1 MKKSWQRLG
10 SAFLAFLMVFT
21 MLPASVLA
29 DSGTAAGDSLNV
41 SGTPAVRSVIN
52 PGTDSSSYQT
62 YRFYVEGTL
71 VDTQVVKTGDTLYAP
86 ATPAKEGHK
95 FLGWSQSQSGGSY
108 FTAFGA
114 QTVTADGEVNLYA
127 DFAKVYYVFFM
138 DTRGRVYA
146 TKEGTTGDS
155 IAADVTFPV
164 NADQAIT
171 GWYTEAGLTNRVE
184 SVTLGEANITLYPKV
199 ENGHWIT
206 YDSKGG
212 SYVEPAFVAPSGV
225 TVAPAAPSRPGYT
238 FGGWTR
244 NGSAFTFGGALSEN
258 IQLEASW
265 RAGTNTAYT
274 VIHWWENADNDQYA
288 FHESEN
294 RTGASGAQTAASAKS
309 YTGFTAQTIT
319 QQTIEGDGST
329 IVNVY
334 YDRNEYSVKFY
345 QYQSSGWSGS
355 WNELTGLRITAKYGA
370 NISDQWPSST
380 SMIWGTTKGNRTGA
394 SPYQSGI
401 DTMPL
406 NGDEF
411 YYVNQSGKY
420 TMSLK
425 YYTEVLD
432 GATGSDIVTYQGKR
446 YRLDHTDSFKSDNTR
461 WSTTAED
468 HYPITGFTYTNNLPD
483 GSSFTNNGS
492 NNYSVTFYYNRN
504 DYSINFSNGGNVT
517 HSEAKQYQADISGV
531 SYTPTRPSGVPE
543 SYVFQGWYDNEMFAG
558 DPYVFTG
565 TMPANNI
572 IVYAKWAA
580 PTFTGTIH
588 VTMAGSGATNIIEI
602 PYGSTIDEST
612 LGHEEVPAGSE
623 WVGWALRTGSE
634 GHYTYTPFNFD
645 TRIYGDIT
653 LYPYYISTT
662 AFTVSY
668 DANSG
673 SGAPADSK
681 RYAQDSY
688 AEIMASSGMT
698 APANKIFLSWNTE
711 SDGSGDT
718 YYPKDKLHIGT
729 ENITLYAQWGDAP
742 VPVSVSYHANYPD
755 STTADPYVVSGLR
768 NNDQHTVLSLEGCGF
783 TKAQADYEFLGWS
796 TSESDT
802 EAEYAVGAQIRLDSN
817 GENHLYAIWKAKPVL
832 AITAN
837 SSSRSYDGTALTA
850 DGYKLT
856 VNGGAAIEVGADGV
870 YTFENGDVLTVE
882 ITGSQTDAGESA
894 NTVTSYT
901 IQRGAAAVTGKYKV
915 TTVNGK
921 LEVTKK
927 AVTIT
932 AATEAFTYDGSAHS
946 DARYTVTGLV
956 GSDKVTATVAGSITY
971 PSQSPVKNEVTS
983 HTFTAGR
990 ADNYTVSYA
999 DGQLTMTYGEAQAI
1013 TVTADNGSW
1022 TYDGNA
1028 HAQDSYTVKIG
1039 DGKPQPVGAAG
1050 VYTFANGD
1058 VLTVVVEGSVTN
1070 VAEGEVTNAITS
1082 LTITNQGEDVSG
1094 AYSITRNNGTLKINP
1109 KAVRVIAASEAFKYD
1124 GKAHSNAGYTAEGLV
1139 GSDAISAVV
1148 EGSITYPSQSP
1159 VDNVLKS
1166 YEFTSGTAGNYSVTT
1181 ENGTLTMSYADA
1193 VEITVTAGSKS
1204 WTYDGNAHSQDSYT
1218 LKIGNG
1224 APIPVGADG
1233 IYTFENG
1240 DVLTVEITG
1249 SVTNVAEGTVAN
1261 TISSLTITNGT
1272 VDVSGAYAVTRSN
1285 GTLKINPKTVTIKAA
1300 DDDFTYDGSAHSN
1313 ANYTVT
1319 GLVGSDAVT
1328 ATVAGSI
1335 TYPSQSPVKNEVTGH
1350 TFTAGSADNY
1360 TVSYTDGQ
1368 LTMTY
1373 GAAQAIT
1380 VTADNKSWTYDGN
1393 AHSQDSYTLKIGND
1407 APISVGA
1414 DGVYTFANGD
1424 VLTVEITGSVTNV
1437 AEGTVA
1443 NTVASLTITNG
1454 AEDVSAAYAVTR
1466 NNGTLK
1472 IDPKAVTITAK
1483 SKEFEYDGQPH
1494 SYASYSVNGL
1504 VGDDEISAT
1513 VTGSITYPSE
1523 SPVANQVT
1531 AYTFVKGAASNYTVE
1546 YADGTLTMVPSTT
1559 EVTVTITGN
1568 HDSKVYNAS
1577 EQSVT
1582 GFTTDVGEK
1591 TISVV
1596 LADGSDAVAK
1606 GTDVGNYKMGLT
1618 EDDFVVTSDNY
1629 SNIKVVVVD
1638 GYLDITPVTDEVT
1651 VTITGNHDSKVY
1663 NASEQSVTG
1672 FTTDVGTKAISVVLA
1687 DGSEAVA
1694 KGTDVGNYKMGLTED
1709 NFVVT
1714 SDNYGNIKVVV
1725 VDGYLDITPVTD
1737 EVTVTITGNHDSRV
1751 YNTSEQSVTGFTT
1764 DVGTKAIS
1772 VVLADGSE
1780 AVAKG
1785 TDVGNYKM
1793 GLTEDDFVV
1802 TSDNYGNIKVVV
1814 VDGYLDI
1821 TPTSDEVTVTITG
1834 HTDTRTYNG
1843 REYTVTGYDVS
1854 SSNPFY
1860 TEADFRFN
1868 GTASVSGT
1876 DADSYPMGLTEDDF
1890 SNTNRNF
1897 SNVVFDVTDGGLT
1910 IDPKAVT
1917 ITAASE
1923 EFEYNGQPRSN
1934 AGYTVEGLVGS
1945 DAISAV
1951 VEGSITYPSQS
1962 PVKNTVVS
1970 HEFTTGNPNNYEVSY
1985 AVGELT
1991 MTAASGEIVVT
2002 ITGKNDTAKYDG
2014 EEHTVTGYDVT
2025 ISSVLYTENDFTF
2038 NGTASASRIDAGTT
2052 DMGLT
2057 AEDFVNHNDSF
2068 SNVVFVVEDGFVT
2081 VEKRVLTLTSA
2092 SDEKLYDSYPLRNDK
2107 VTVSGDG
2114 FAEGEG
2120 AVYDVT
2126 GVQRGPGDSK
2136 NTFDYLLNDGT
2147 KAENYEITKVEGT
2160 LKITAPDSLY
2170 YSIEYY
2176 YNGIIN
2182 PSMTRTVSGVKLGD
2196 VIENVDAAS
2205 ITEGE
2210 LSGNYKFIEAVGL
2223 PLTIGVET
2231 SENVLRLYYESGE
2244 IAHDPDAAIQI
2255 IHQYY
2260 TDGRFSGEQKRSLD
2274 SAEAGQQ
2281 IYIDNRNMPANQ
2293 VIRSAPIYGRRGYD
2307 FDGSRI
2313 RVERTPFSYEV
2324 IFHGN
2329 GFVADPASISVNYKS
2344 NFTIPADG
2352 TANLIWMTE
2361 KGKKLVAEVIE
2372 AIETTGI
2379 DSGSD
2384 SADFLAYLMAQRYP
2398 NEHGKEYFFPGQEYP
2413 LATAANLDL
2422 YAYVLKRTTLTNA
2435 DISEA
2440 FAQAE
2445 SDLIALKRAVARGVD
2460 PEDTGFV
2467 GTLRSLFGMKKVDP
2481 DLKARYQ
2488 ACYEALSDEIYE
2500 LGDLLDRFE
2509 EENDKKLSEKTWER
2523 YGNLLAGLNELEEM
2537 IENLDVIID
2546 SGYQDSGYQ
2555 DSGYLDSGFTV
2566 TRTSSGSGVSV
2577 QKKSVSFLEGLFGG
2591 MQVAQVIDYGTS
2603 ATYPM
2608 TITKLDSFLYEEG
2621 YTYTVTLTYNRT
2633 TGGGGGGDN
2642 DDPTPI
2648 PDNPVPLG
2656 PSPDLVTILDEEVP
2670 LGKLPTSGSNRN
2682 AHRAGGAALM
2692 AVILGLLAKGRRRDG
2707 EGGSG
2712 EGTDSSGE

>member
-29 DSGTAAGDSLNV
+29 DSGTVADRSEIPAA
-41 SGTPAVRSVIN
+41 SGTPAVRSIIN

-62 YRFYVEGTL
+62 YRFYVEGAL

-108 FTAFGA
+108 FTAFGV
-114 QTVTADGEVNLYA
+114 QTVSADGEVNLYA

-164 NADQAIT
+164 NADQAVT

-225 TVAPAAPSRPGYT
+225 TAAPAAPSRPGYT
-238 FGGWTR
+238 FGEWTL

-294 RTGASGAQTAASAKS
+294 KTGASGAQTAASAKS
-309 YTGFTAQTIT
+309 YTGFTAQTIA
-319 QQTIEGDGST
+319 QQTIEGNGST

-345 QYQSSGWSGS
+345 RYQSNGWWGS
-355 WNELTGLRITAKYGA
+355 WNELADLRITAKYGA

-380 SMIWGTTKGNRTGA
+380 SMIWGTTKGNGTGG

-411 YYVNQSGKY
+411 YYVNQSGRY

-432 GATGSDIVTYQGKR
+432 GAAGSDIVTYNGKR
-446 YRLDHTDSFKSDNTR
+446 YRLDHTDSFKSDNTS

-517 HSEAKQYQADISGV
+517 HSETKQYQADISGV
-531 SYTPTRPSGVPE
+531 SYTPTRPGGVPE
-543 SYVFQGWYDNEMFAG
+543 SYEFQGWYDNEMFAG

-588 VTMAGSGATNIIEI
+588 VTMAGNGATNTIEI
-602 PYGSTIDEST
+602 PYGGTIDENT
-612 LGHEEVPAGSE
+612 LVHEEVPAGSE
-623 WVGWALRTGSE
+623 WVGWTIRTGSE
-634 GHYTYTPFNFD
+634 GNYTYTPFNFD
-645 TRIYGDIT
+645 TQIYGDIT
-653 LYPYYISTT
+653 LYPYYVSTT

-668 DANSG
+668 DANDG

-688 AEIMASSGMT
+688 AEIMTSSGMT
-698 APANKIFLSWNTE
+698 APANKVFLSWNTE

-729 ENITLYAQWGDAP
+729 EDIILYAQWGDAP
-742 VPVSVSYHANYPD
+742 AAVSVSYHANYPD
-755 STTADPYVVSGLR
+755 STTVDPYVVDGLR

-796 TSESDT
+796 TSESGT
-802 EAEYAVGAQIRLDSN
+802 EAEYAVGAQIRLDNN

-832 AITAN
+832 VITAN
-837 SSSRSYDGTALTA
+837 GGSRSYDGTALTA

-856 VNGGAAIEVGADGV
+856 VNGGTAIEVGADGV
-870 YTFENGDVLTVE
+870 YTFENGDVLTVV

-901 IQRGAAAVTGKYKV
+901 IQRGTATVTGKYKV

-921 LEVTKK
+921 LEVTPK
-927 AVTIT
+927 AVTIK
-932 AATEAFTYDGSAHS
+932 AADEAFTYDGSAHS
-946 DARYTVTGLV
+946 NANYTVDGLV
-956 GSDKVTATVAGSITY
+956 GSDAISAVVEGSITY
-971 PSQSPVKNEVTS
+971 PSQSPVRNEVTG
-983 HTFTAGR
+983 HTFTAGN
-990 ADNYTVSYA
+990 AGNYTVSYA
-999 DGQLTMTYGEAQAI
+999 DGQLTMTYGTAQAI

-1022 TYDGNA
+1022 TYDGSA
-1028 HAQDSYTVKIG
+1028 HSQDSYTLKIG
-1039 DGKPQPVGAAG
+1039 NGDPIPVGAEG

-1058 VLTVVVEGSVTN
+1058 VLTVEITGSVTN
-1070 VAEGEVTNAITS
+1070 VADGEVANTIAS

-1094 AYSITRNNGTLKINP
+1094 AYSITRNNGTLKITP
-1109 KAVRVIAASEAFKYD
+1109 KAVTIKAADEAFTYD
-1124 GKAHSNAGYTAEGLV
+1124 GSAHSNANYTVTGLV
-1139 GSDAISAVV
+1139 GSDKITATV

-1159 VDNVLKS
+1159 VENVLKS
-1166 YEFTSGTAGNYSVTT
+1166 YEFTSGTAGNYSVTPK
-1181 ENGTLTMSYADA
+1181 NGTLTMSYADA
-1193 VEITVTAGSKS
+1193 VEITVTAGSQS
-1204 WTYDGNAHSQDSYT
+1204 WTYDGSAHSQDSYT

-1224 APIPVGADG
+1224 DPISVGADG
-1233 IYTFENG
+1233 IHTFANG
-1240 DVLTVEITG
+1240 DVLAVEITG

-1272 VDVSGAYAVTRSN
+1272 VDVSGAYAVTRNN

-1313 ANYTVT
+1313 ATYTVT
-1319 GLVGSDAVT
+1319 GLVGGDAIT

-1335 TYPSQSPVKNEVTGH
+1335 TYPSQSPVRNEVTGH
-1350 TFTAGSADNY
+1350 IFTAGSADNY

-1373 GAAQAIT
+1373 GTAQAIT
-1380 VTADNKSWTYDGN
+1380 VTADDKSWTYDGS
-1393 AHSQDSYTLKIGND
+1393 AHSQDSYTLKIGNGD
-1407 APISVGA
+1407 PIPVSA
-1414 DGVYTFANGD
+1414 AGVYTFANGD

-1437 AEGTVA
+1437 ADGEIA
-1443 NTVASLTITNG
+1443 NAITSLTITNQG
-1454 AEDVSAAYAVTR
+1454 EDVSGAYSITR

-1472 IDPKAVTITAK
+1472 INPKAVTITAK
-1483 SKEFEYDGQPH
+1483 NKEFEYDGQPH
-1494 SYASYSVNGL
+1494 SYSSYSVDGL
-1504 VGDDEISAT
+1504 VGDDEVNAT
-1513 VTGSITYPSE
+1513 ITGSITYPSE

-1531 AYTFVKGAASNYTVE
+1531 AHTFVKGAASNYAVE
-1546 YADGTLTMVPSTT
+1546 YVDGILTMVPSTT

-1582 GFTTDVGEK
+1582 GFTTDVGTK

-1596 LADGSDAVAK
+1596 LADGSEAVAK
-1606 GTDVGNYKMGLT
+1606 GTGVGNYKMGLT
-1618 EDDFVVTSDNY
+1618 EDDFVVTSANY
-1629 SNIKVVVVD
+1629 S
-1638 GYLDITPVTDEVT
+1638 
-1651 VTITGNHDSKVY
+1651 
-1663 NASEQSVTG
+1663 
-1672 FTTDVGTKAISVVLA
+1672 
-1687 DGSEAVA
+1687 
-1694 KGTDVGNYKMGLTED
+1694 
-1709 NFVVT
+1709 
-1714 SDNYGNIKVVV
+1714 
-1725 VDGYLDITPVTD
+1725 
-1737 EVTVTITGNHDSRV
+1737 
-1751 YNTSEQSVTGFTT
+1751 
-1764 DVGTKAIS
+1764 
-1772 VVLADGSE
+1772 
-1780 AVAKG
+1780 
-1785 TDVGNYKM
+1785 
-1793 GLTEDDFVV
+1793 
-1802 TSDNYGNIKVVV
+1802 NIKVVV

-1834 HTDTRTYNG
+1834 HTDTQTYNG
-1843 REYTVTGYDVS
+1843 EEYTVSGYDVS
-1854 SSNPFY
+1854 SSNPLY
-1860 TEADFRFN
+1860 TEADFSFD

-1876 DADSYPMGLTEDDF
+1876 DAGGYPMGLTEENF
-1890 SNTNRNF
+1890 LNTNSNF

-1917 ITAASE
+1917 ITAADE
-1923 EFEYNGQPRSN
+1923 EFEYNGQPHSN
-1934 AGYTVEGLVGS
+1934 AGYQVEGLVGS
-1945 DAISAV
+1945 DAITAV
-1951 VEGSITYPSQS
+1951 VEGSITYPSDS
-1962 PVKNTVVS
+1962 PVENTVVS
-1970 HEFTTGNPNNYEVSY
+1970 HEFTTGNPDNYEVSY
-1985 AVGELT
+1985 VSGELT
-1991 MTAASGEIVVT
+1991 MKAASGEIVVT
-2002 ITGKNDTAKYDG
+2002 ITGKNDTVKYDG
-2014 EEHTVTGYDVT
+2014 GEHTVTGYDVT
-2025 ISSVLYTENDFTF
+2025 TSSALYTENDFTF
-2038 NGTASASRIDAGTT
+2038 SGDASASRTDAGTT
-2052 DMGLT
+2052 GMGLT
-2057 AEDFVNHNDSF
+2057 AENFANHNSGF
-2068 SNVVFVVEDGFVT
+2068 SNVVFVVKDGFVT

-2092 SDEKLYDSYPLRNDK
+2092 SDEKLYDGYALRNDQ

-2120 AVYDVT
+2120 ATYDVT
-2126 GVQRGPGDSK
+2126 GVQQDPGSSK
-2136 NTFDYLLNDGT
+2136 NTFDYLLDDGT
-2147 KAENYEITKVEGT
+2147 KAENYEITKIEGT

-2182 PSMTRTVSGVKLGD
+2182 PSMTKTVSGVKLGD
-2196 VIENVDAAS
+2196 VIENADATS

-2210 LSGNYKFIEAVGL
+2210 LGGSYKFIEAVGL
-2223 PLTIGVET
+2223 PLTIGAET

-2244 IAHDPDAAIQI
+2244 IVHDPDAAIQI

-2260 TDGRFSGEQKRSLD
+2260 TDGRLSGEQKSSLD

-2281 IYIDNRNMPANQ
+2281 IYIDNSNMPAGQ

-2307 FDGSRI
+2307 FDGSSI

-2324 IFHGN
+2324 LFHGN
-2329 GFVADPASISVNYKS
+2329 GFVTDPASIPVNYKS

-2361 KGKKLVAEVIE
+2361 EGKKLVAEVIE
-2372 AIETTGI
+2372 AIETTDI

-2398 NEHGKEYFFPGQEYP
+2398 NEHGKEYFFPGQEYS
-2413 LATAANLDL
+2413 LTTAANLDL

-2445 SDLIALKRAVARGVD
+2445 SDLIALKRAVTKGVD

-2467 GTLRSLFGMKKVDP
+2467 GALRSLFGMKKVDS

-2488 ACYEALSDEIYE
+2488 ACCEALSDEIYE

-2509 EENDKKLSEKTWER
+2509 AENDRKLSEKTWER
-2523 YGNLLAGLNELEEM
+2523 YGNLLTGLTELEEM

-2566 TRTSSGSGVSV
+2566 TRTGSASGVSA

-2591 MQVAQVIDYGTS
+2591 MQVAQVVDYGTS

-2621 YTYTVTLTYNRT
+2621 YTYTVTLVYNRT
-2633 TGGGGGGDN
+2633 TGGGGGGD
-2642 DDPTPI
+2642 DDDDPDPTPI

>member
-1 MKKSWQRLG
+1 M
-10 SAFLAFLMVFT
+10 
-21 MLPASVLA
+21 
-29 DSGTAAGDSLNV
+29 
-41 SGTPAVRSVIN
+41 
-52 PGTDSSSYQT
+52 
-62 YRFYVEGTL
+62 
-71 VDTQVVKTGDTLYAP
+71 
-86 ATPAKEGHK
+86 
-95 FLGWSQSQSGGSY
+95 
-108 FTAFGA
+108 
-114 QTVTADGEVNLYA
+114 
-127 DFAKVYYVFFM
+127 
-138 DTRGRVYA
+138 
-146 TKEGTTGDS
+146 
-155 IAADVTFPV
+155 
-164 NADQAIT
+164 
-171 GWYTEAGLTNRVE
+171 
-184 SVTLGEANITLYPKV
+184 
-199 ENGHWIT
+199 
-206 YDSKGG
+206 
-212 SYVEPAFVAPSGV
+212 
-225 TVAPAAPSRPGYT
+225 
-238 FGGWTR
+238 
-244 NGSAFTFGGALSEN
+244 
-258 IQLEASW
+258 
-265 RAGTNTAYT
+265 
-274 VIHWWENADNDQYA
+274 
-288 FHESEN
+288 
-294 RTGASGAQTAASAKS
+294 
-309 YTGFTAQTIT
+309 
-319 QQTIEGDGST
+319 
-329 IVNVY
+329 
-334 YDRNEYSVKFY
+334 
-345 QYQSSGWSGS
+345 
-355 WNELTGLRITAKYGA
+355 
-370 NISDQWPSST
+370 
-380 SMIWGTTKGNRTGA
+380 
-394 SPYQSGI
+394 
-401 DTMPL
+401 
-406 NGDEF
+406 
-411 YYVNQSGKY
+411 
-420 TMSLK
+420 
-425 YYTEVLD
+425 
-432 GATGSDIVTYQGKR
+432 
-446 YRLDHTDSFKSDNTR
+446 
-461 WSTTAED
+461 
-468 HYPITGFTYTNNLPD
+468 
-483 GSSFTNNGS
+483 
-492 NNYSVTFYYNRN
+492 
-504 DYSINFSNGGNVT
+504 
-517 HSEAKQYQADISGV
+517 
-531 SYTPTRPSGVPE
+531 
-543 SYVFQGWYDNEMFAG
+543 
-558 DPYVFTG
+558 
-565 TMPANNI
+565 
-572 IVYAKWAA
+572 
-580 PTFTGTIH
+580 
-588 VTMAGSGATNIIEI
+588 
-602 PYGSTIDEST
+602 
-612 LGHEEVPAGSE
+612 
-623 WVGWALRTGSE
+623 
-634 GHYTYTPFNFD
+634 
-645 TRIYGDIT
+645 
-653 LYPYYISTT
+653 
-662 AFTVSY
+662 
-668 DANSG
+668 
-673 SGAPADSK
+673 
-681 RYAQDSY
+681 
-688 AEIMASSGMT
+688 
-698 APANKIFLSWNTE
+698 
-711 SDGSGDT
+711 
-718 YYPKDKLHIGT
+718 
-729 ENITLYAQWGDAP
+729 
-742 VPVSVSYHANYPD
+742 
-755 STTADPYVVSGLR
+755 
-768 NNDQHTVLSLEGCGF
+768 
-783 TKAQADYEFLGWS
+783 
-796 TSESDT
+796 
-802 EAEYAVGAQIRLDSN
+802 
-817 GENHLYAIWKAKPVL
+817 
-832 AITAN
+832 
-837 SSSRSYDGTALTA
+837 
-850 DGYKLT
+850 
-856 VNGGAAIEVGADGV
+856 
-870 YTFENGDVLTVE
+870 
-882 ITGSQTDAGESA
+882 
-894 NTVTSYT
+894 
-901 IQRGAAAVTGKYKV
+901 
-915 TTVNGK
+915 
-921 LEVTKK
+921 
-927 AVTIT
+927 
-932 AATEAFTYDGSAHS
+932 
-946 DARYTVTGLV
+946 
-956 GSDKVTATVAGSITY
+956 
-971 PSQSPVKNEVTS
+971 
-983 HTFTAGR
+983 
-990 ADNYTVSYA
+990 
-999 DGQLTMTYGEAQAI
+999 
-1013 TVTADNGSW
+1013 
-1022 TYDGNA
+1022 
-1028 HAQDSYTVKIG
+1028 
-1039 DGKPQPVGAAG
+1039 
-1050 VYTFANGD
+1050 
-1058 VLTVVVEGSVTN
+1058 
-1070 VAEGEVTNAITS
+1070 
-1082 LTITNQGEDVSG
+1082 
-1094 AYSITRNNGTLKINP
+1094 
-1109 KAVRVIAASEAFKYD
+1109 
-1124 GKAHSNAGYTAEGLV
+1124 
-1139 GSDAISAVV
+1139 
-1148 EGSITYPSQSP
+1148 
-1159 VDNVLKS
+1159 
-1166 YEFTSGTAGNYSVTT
+1166 
-1181 ENGTLTMSYADA
+1181 
-1193 VEITVTAGSKS
+1193 
-1204 WTYDGNAHSQDSYT
+1204 
-1218 LKIGNG
+1218 
-1224 APIPVGADG
+1224 
-1233 IYTFENG
+1233 
-1240 DVLTVEITG
+1240 
-1249 SVTNVAEGTVAN
+1249 
-1261 TISSLTITNGT
+1261 
-1272 VDVSGAYAVTRSN
+1272 
-1285 GTLKINPKTVTIKAA
+1285 
-1300 DDDFTYDGSAHSN
+1300 
-1313 ANYTVT
+1313 
-1319 GLVGSDAVT
+1319 
-1328 ATVAGSI
+1328 
-1335 TYPSQSPVKNEVTGH
+1335 
-1350 TFTAGSADNY
+1350 
-1360 TVSYTDGQ
+1360 
-1368 LTMTY
+1368 
-1373 GAAQAIT
+1373 
-1380 VTADNKSWTYDGN
+1380 
-1393 AHSQDSYTLKIGND
+1393 
-1407 APISVGA
+1407 
-1414 DGVYTFANGD
+1414 
-1424 VLTVEITGSVTNV
+1424 
-1437 AEGTVA
+1437 
-1443 NTVASLTITNG
+1443 
-1454 AEDVSAAYAVTR
+1454 
-1466 NNGTLK
+1466 
-1472 IDPKAVTITAK
+1472 
-1483 SKEFEYDGQPH
+1483 
-1494 SYASYSVNGL
+1494 
-1504 VGDDEISAT
+1504 
-1513 VTGSITYPSE
+1513 
-1523 SPVANQVT
+1523 
-1531 AYTFVKGAASNYTVE
+1531 
-1546 YADGTLTMVPSTT
+1546 
-1559 EVTVTITGN
+1559 
-1568 HDSKVYNAS
+1568 
-1577 EQSVT
+1577 
-1582 GFTTDVGEK
+1582 
-1591 TISVV
+1591 
-1596 LADGSDAVAK
+1596 
-1606 GTDVGNYKMGLT
+1606 
-1618 EDDFVVTSDNY
+1618 
-1629 SNIKVVVVD
+1629 
-1638 GYLDITPVTDEVT
+1638 
-1651 VTITGNHDSKVY
+1651 
-1663 NASEQSVTG
+1663 
-1672 FTTDVGTKAISVVLA
+1672 
-1687 DGSEAVA
+1687 
-1694 KGTDVGNYKMGLTED
+1694 
-1709 NFVVT
+1709 
-1714 SDNYGNIKVVV
+1714 

-2555 DSGYLDSGFTV
+2555 DSGYQDSGYLDSGFTV

>member
-265 RAGTNTAYT
+265 TAGTNTAYT

-380 SMIWGTTKGNRTGA
+380 SMIWGTTKGNRTGD

-612 LGHEEVPAGSE
+612 LEHEEVPAGSE

-783 TKAQADYEFLGWS
+783 AKAQADYEFLGWS
-796 TSESDT
+796 TSESGT
-802 EAEYAVGAQIRLDSN
+802 EAEYAVGAQIRLDNN

-832 AITAN
+832 VITAN
-837 SSSRSYDGTALTA
+837 SGSRPYDGTALTA

-870 YTFENGDVLTVE
+870 HTFENGDVLTVE

-1028 HAQDSYTVKIG
+1028 HTQDSYTVKIG

-1568 HDSKVYNAS
+1568 HDSRVYNTS

-1591 TISVV
+1591 T
-1596 LADGSDAVAK
+1596 
-1606 GTDVGNYKMGLT
+1606 
-1618 EDDFVVTSDNY
+1618 
-1629 SNIKVVVVD
+1629 
-1638 GYLDITPVTDEVT
+1638 
-1651 VTITGNHDSKVY
+1651 
-1663 NASEQSVTG
+1663 
-1672 FTTDVGTKAISVVLA
+1672 ISVVLA

-1709 NFVVT
+1709 DFVVT

-2210 LSGNYKFIEAVGL
+2210 LSGSYKFIEAVGL

>member
-244 NGSAFTFGGALSEN
+244 NGSTFTFGGALSEN

-274 VIHWWENADNDQYA
+274 VIHWWENADNDRYA

-588 VTMAGSGATNIIEI
+588 VTMAGSGAANIIEI

-612 LGHEEVPAGSE
+612 LVHEEIPAGFE
-623 WVGWALRTGSE
+623 WVSWALRTGSE
-634 GHYTYTPFNFD
+634 GNYTYTPFNFD
-645 TRIYGDIT
+645 TRIYSDIT

-668 DANSG
+668 DANGG

-783 TKAQADYEFLGWS
+783 AKAQADYEFLGWS
-796 TSESDT
+796 TSESGT
-802 EAEYAVGAQIRLDSN
+802 EAEYAVGAQIRLDNN

-832 AITAN
+832 VITAN
-837 SSSRSYDGTALTA
+837 SGSRPYDGTALTA

-870 YTFENGDVLTVE
+870 HTFENGDVLTVE

-1028 HAQDSYTVKIG
+1028 HTQDSYTVKIG

-1472 IDPKAVTITAK
+1472 IAPKAVTITAK

-1494 SYASYSVNGL
+1494 SYSSYSVNGL
-1504 VGDDEISAT
+1504 VDDDEISAT

-1531 AYTFVKGAASNYTVE
+1531 AHTFVKGAASNYAVE
-1546 YADGTLTMVPSTT
+1546 YVDGTLTMVPSTT
-1559 EVTVTITGN
+1559 
-1568 HDSKVYNAS
+1568 
-1577 EQSVT
+1577 
-1582 GFTTDVGEK
+1582 
-1591 TISVV
+1591 
-1596 LADGSDAVAK
+1596 
-1606 GTDVGNYKMGLT
+1606 
-1618 EDDFVVTSDNY
+1618 
-1629 SNIKVVVVD
+1629 
-1638 GYLDITPVTDEVT
+1638 
-1651 VTITGNHDSKVY
+1651 
-1663 NASEQSVTG
+1663 
-1672 FTTDVGTKAISVVLA
+1672 
-1687 DGSEAVA
+1687 
-1694 KGTDVGNYKMGLTED
+1694 
-1709 NFVVT
+1709 
-1714 SDNYGNIKVVV
+1714 
-1725 VDGYLDITPVTD
+1725 

-1764 DVGTKAIS
+1764 DVGEKTIS

-1802 TSDNYGNIKVVV
+1802 TSDNYSNIKVVV

-2566 TRTSSGSGVSV
+2566 TRTSSGSDVSV

-2642 DDPTPI
+2642 
-2648 PDNPVPLG
+2648 VKCL
-2656 PSPDLVTILDEEVP
+2656 
-2670 LGKLPTSGSNRN
+2670 
-2682 AHRAGGAALM
+2682 
-2692 AVILGLLAKGRRRDG
+2692 RRRTPYG
-2707 EGGSG
+2707 
-2712 EGTDSSGE
+2712 

>member
-612 LGHEEVPAGSE
+612 LEHEEVPAGSE

-783 TKAQADYEFLGWS
+783 AKAQADYEFLGWS
-796 TSESDT
+796 TSESGT
-802 EAEYAVGAQIRLDSN
+802 EAEYAVGAQIRLDNN

-832 AITAN
+832 VITAN
-837 SSSRSYDGTALTA
+837 SGSRPYDGTALTA

-870 YTFENGDVLTVE
+870 HTFENGDVLTVE

-1028 HAQDSYTVKIG
+1028 HTQDSYTVKIG

-1568 HDSKVYNAS
+1568 HDS
-1577 EQSVT
+1577 
-1582 GFTTDVGEK
+1582 
-1591 TISVV
+1591 
-1596 LADGSDAVAK
+1596 
-1606 GTDVGNYKMGLT
+1606 
-1618 EDDFVVTSDNY
+1618 
-1629 SNIKVVVVD
+1629 
-1638 GYLDITPVTDEVT
+1638 
-1651 VTITGNHDSKVY
+1651 
-1663 NASEQSVTG
+1663 
-1672 FTTDVGTKAISVVLA
+1672 
-1687 DGSEAVA
+1687 
-1694 KGTDVGNYKMGLTED
+1694 
-1709 NFVVT
+1709 
-1714 SDNYGNIKVVV
+1714 
-1725 VDGYLDITPVTD
+1725 
-1737 EVTVTITGNHDSRV
+1737 RV

-1802 TSDNYGNIKVVV
+1802 TSDNYGNIKVVVVDGYLDITPVTDEVTVTITGNHDSRVYNTREQSVTGFTTDVGEKTISVVLADGSEAVAKGTDVGSYKMGLTEDNFVVTSDNYSNIKVVV

-2196 VIENVDAAS
+2196 VIKNVDAAS

-2566 TRTSSGSGVSV
+2566 TRTSSGSDVSV

>member
-265 RAGTNTAYT
+265 TANDTTYT
-274 VIHWWENADNDQYA
+274 VVYWIENADDDGYSY
-288 FHESEN
+288 ESS
-294 RTGASGAQTAASAKS
+294 RTN
-309 YTGFTAQTIT
+309 TGVTGSTIT
-319 QQTIEGDGST
+319 LSNSQNGYSTSNIDSSYRNYFTYDRYDTGKTISGDGST

-334 YDRNEYSVKFY
+334 YSRNTYTLTFRVRSGNWNPSY
-345 QYQSSGWSGS
+345 Q
-355 WNELTGLRITAKYGA
+355 TVATITAKYNSYIADEFGKTPFSTTYSGRAWEATSYYDYALQTLDRMPGQNVIFNLYQKSSDTLKTIYYYVQKVDSTANPPSWGQDGQYDQLKTVQTYFNYATYDEEYPEIEGFTRFSQSAAGFRNNRKDFSNRSLKLYYIRNFYNLQFYNVNGIVNTASVKYQAPLAGRLNYVPSRPA
-370 NISDQWPSST
+370 NIP
-380 SMIWGTTKGNRTGA
+380 A
-394 SPYQSGI
+394 SY
-401 DTMPL
+401 
-406 NGDEF
+406 EF
-411 YYVNQSGKY
+411 V
-420 TMSLK
+420 
-425 YYTEVLD
+425 
-432 GATGSDIVTYQGKR
+432 
-446 YRLDHTDSFKSDNTR
+446 
-461 WSTTAED
+461 
-468 HYPITGFTYTNNLPD
+468 
-483 GSSFTNNGS
+483 
-492 NNYSVTFYYNRN
+492 
-504 DYSINFSNGGNVT
+504 
-517 HSEAKQYQADISGV
+517 
-531 SYTPTRPSGVPE
+531 
-543 SYVFQGWYDNEMFAG
+543 GWYTSPACEDGTEAADNL
-558 DPYVFTG
+558 T
-565 TMPANNI
+565 TMPAGDVV
-572 IVYAKWAA
+572 VYAKWAA

-612 LGHEEVPAGSE
+612 LEHEEVPAGSE

-645 TRIYGDIT
+645 TRIYSDIT

-718 YYPKDKLHIGT
+718 YYHKDKLHIGT

-783 TKAQADYEFLGWS
+783 AKAQADYEFLGWS
-796 TSESDT
+796 TSESGT
-802 EAEYAVGAQIRLDSN
+802 EAEYAVGAQIRLDNN

-832 AITAN
+832 VITAN
-837 SSSRSYDGTALTA
+837 SGSRPYDGTALTA

-870 YTFENGDVLTVE
+870 HTFENGDVLTVE

-1028 HAQDSYTVKIG
+1028 HTQDSYTVKIG

-1559 EVTVTITGN
+1559 EVTVTITG
-1568 HDSKVYNAS
+1568 
-1577 EQSVT
+1577 
-1582 GFTTDVGEK
+1582 
-1591 TISVV
+1591 
-1596 LADGSDAVAK
+1596 
-1606 GTDVGNYKMGLT
+1606 
-1618 EDDFVVTSDNY
+1618 
-1629 SNIKVVVVD
+1629 
-1638 GYLDITPVTDEVT
+1638 
-1651 VTITGNHDSKVY
+1651 
-1663 NASEQSVTG
+1663 
-1672 FTTDVGTKAISVVLA
+1672 
-1687 DGSEAVA
+1687 
-1694 KGTDVGNYKMGLTED
+1694 
-1709 NFVVT
+1709 
-1714 SDNYGNIKVVV
+1714 
-1725 VDGYLDITPVTD
+1725 
-1737 EVTVTITGNHDSRV
+1737 
-1751 YNTSEQSVTGFTT
+1751 
-1764 DVGTKAIS
+1764 
-1772 VVLADGSE
+1772 
-1780 AVAKG
+1780 
-1785 TDVGNYKM
+1785 
-1793 GLTEDDFVV
+1793 
-1802 TSDNYGNIKVVV
+1802 
-1814 VDGYLDI
+1814 
-1821 TPTSDEVTVTITG
+1821 

-2126 GVQRGPGDSK
+2126 GVQRDPGDSK

-2361 KGKKLVAEVIE
+2361 EGKKLVAEVIE

>member
-244 NGSAFTFGGALSEN
+244 NGSTFTFGGALSEN

-274 VIHWWENADNDQYA
+274 VIHWWENADNDRYA

-588 VTMAGSGATNIIEI
+588 VTMAGSGAANIIEI

-612 LGHEEVPAGSE
+612 LVHEEIPAGFE
-623 WVGWALRTGSE
+623 WVSWALRTGSE
-634 GHYTYTPFNFD
+634 GNYTYTPFNFD
-645 TRIYGDIT
+645 TRIYSDIT

-668 DANSG
+668 DANGG

-783 TKAQADYEFLGWS
+783 AKAQADYEFLGWS

-802 EAEYAVGAQIRLDSN
+802 EAEYAVGAQIRLDN
-817 GENHLYAIWKAKPVL
+817 KGENHLYAIWKAKPVL
-832 AITAN
+832 VIMAN
-837 SSSRSYDGTALTA
+837 SGSRPYDGTALTA

-870 YTFENGDVLTVE
+870 HTFENGDVLTVE

-1240 DVLTVEITG
+1240 DILTVEITG

-1568 HDSKVYNAS
+1568 HDS
-1577 EQSVT
+1577 
-1582 GFTTDVGEK
+1582 
-1591 TISVV
+1591 
-1596 LADGSDAVAK
+1596 
-1606 GTDVGNYKMGLT
+1606 
-1618 EDDFVVTSDNY
+1618 
-1629 SNIKVVVVD
+1629 
-1638 GYLDITPVTDEVT
+1638 
-1651 VTITGNHDSKVY
+1651 
-1663 NASEQSVTG
+1663 
-1672 FTTDVGTKAISVVLA
+1672 
-1687 DGSEAVA
+1687 
-1694 KGTDVGNYKMGLTED
+1694 
-1709 NFVVT
+1709 
-1714 SDNYGNIKVVV
+1714 
-1725 VDGYLDITPVTD
+1725 
-1737 EVTVTITGNHDSRV
+1737 RV

-1802 TSDNYGNIKVVV
+1802 TSDNYGNIKVVVVDGYLDITPVTDEVTVTITGNHDSRVYNTSEQSVTGFTTDVGEKTISVVLADGSEAVAKGTDVGSYKMGLTEDNFVVTSDNYSNIKVVV

-2244 IAHDPDAAIQI
+2244 IAHDPDVAIQI

-2361 KGKKLVAEVIE
+2361 EGKKLVAEVIE

>member
-1 MKKSWQRLG
+1 
-10 SAFLAFLMVFT
+10 
-21 MLPASVLA
+21 
-29 DSGTAAGDSLNV
+29 
-41 SGTPAVRSVIN
+41 
-52 PGTDSSSYQT
+52 
-62 YRFYVEGTL
+62 
-71 VDTQVVKTGDTLYAP
+71 
-86 ATPAKEGHK
+86 
-95 FLGWSQSQSGGSY
+95 
-108 FTAFGA
+108 
-114 QTVTADGEVNLYA
+114 
-127 DFAKVYYVFFM
+127 
-138 DTRGRVYA
+138 
-146 TKEGTTGDS
+146 
-155 IAADVTFPV
+155 
-164 NADQAIT
+164 
-171 GWYTEAGLTNRVE
+171 
-184 SVTLGEANITLYPKV
+184 
-199 ENGHWIT
+199 
-206 YDSKGG
+206 
-212 SYVEPAFVAPSGV
+212 
-225 TVAPAAPSRPGYT
+225 
-238 FGGWTR
+238 
-244 NGSAFTFGGALSEN
+244 
-258 IQLEASW
+258 
-265 RAGTNTAYT
+265 
-274 VIHWWENADNDQYA
+274 
-288 FHESEN
+288 
-294 RTGASGAQTAASAKS
+294 
-309 YTGFTAQTIT
+309 
-319 QQTIEGDGST
+319 
-329 IVNVY
+329 
-334 YDRNEYSVKFY
+334 
-345 QYQSSGWSGS
+345 
-355 WNELTGLRITAKYGA
+355 
-370 NISDQWPSST
+370 
-380 SMIWGTTKGNRTGA
+380 
-394 SPYQSGI
+394 
-401 DTMPL
+401 
-406 NGDEF
+406 
-411 YYVNQSGKY
+411 
-420 TMSLK
+420 MSLK

-588 VTMAGSGATNIIEI
+588 VTMAGSGAANIIEI

-612 LGHEEVPAGSE
+612 LVHEEIPAGFE
-623 WVGWALRTGSE
+623 WVSWALRTGSE
-634 GHYTYTPFNFD
+634 GNYTYTPFNFD
-645 TRIYGDIT
+645 TRIYSDIT

-668 DANSG
+668 DANGG

-729 ENITLYAQWGDAP
+729 EDIILYAQWGDAP
-742 VPVSVSYHANYPD
+742 AAVSVSYHANYPD
-755 STTADPYVVSGLR
+755 STTVDPYVVGGLR

-783 TKAQADYEFLGWS
+783 AKAQADYEFLGWS
-796 TSESDT
+796 TSESGT
-802 EAEYAVGAQIRLDSN
+802 EAEYAVGAQIRLDNN

-832 AITAN
+832 VITAN
-837 SSSRSYDGTALTA
+837 SGSRPYDGTALTA

-870 YTFENGDVLTVE
+870 HTFENGDVLTVE

-1028 HAQDSYTVKIG
+1028 HTQDSYTVKIG

-1472 IDPKAVTITAK
+1472 IAPKAVTITAK

-1494 SYASYSVNGL
+1494 SYSSYSVNGL
-1504 VGDDEISAT
+1504 VDDDEISAT

-1531 AYTFVKGAASNYTVE
+1531 AHTFVKGAASNYAVE
-1546 YADGTLTMVPSTT
+1546 YVDGTLTMVPSTT
-1559 EVTVTITGN
+1559 
-1568 HDSKVYNAS
+1568 
-1577 EQSVT
+1577 
-1582 GFTTDVGEK
+1582 
-1591 TISVV
+1591 
-1596 LADGSDAVAK
+1596 
-1606 GTDVGNYKMGLT
+1606 
-1618 EDDFVVTSDNY
+1618 
-1629 SNIKVVVVD
+1629 
-1638 GYLDITPVTDEVT
+1638 
-1651 VTITGNHDSKVY
+1651 
-1663 NASEQSVTG
+1663 
-1672 FTTDVGTKAISVVLA
+1672 
-1687 DGSEAVA
+1687 
-1694 KGTDVGNYKMGLTED
+1694 
-1709 NFVVT
+1709 
-1714 SDNYGNIKVVV
+1714 
-1725 VDGYLDITPVTD
+1725 

-1764 DVGTKAIS
+1764 DVGEKTIS

-1785 TDVGNYKM
+1785 TDVGSYKM
-1793 GLTEDDFVV
+1793 GLTEDNFVV
-1802 TSDNYGNIKVVV
+1802 TSDNYSNIKVVV

-2566 TRTSSGSGVSV
+2566 TRTSSGSDVSV

>member
-380 SMIWGTTKGNRTGA
+380 SMIWGTTKGNRTGD

-612 LGHEEVPAGSE
+612 LEHEEVPAGSE

-783 TKAQADYEFLGWS
+783 AKAQADYEFLGWS
-796 TSESDT
+796 TSESGT
-802 EAEYAVGAQIRLDSN
+802 EAEYAVGAQIRLDNN

-832 AITAN
+832 VITAN
-837 SSSRSYDGTALTA
+837 SGSRPYDGTALTA

-870 YTFENGDVLTVE
+870 HTFENGDVLSVV

-894 NTVTSYT
+894 NAVTSYT

-915 TTVNGK
+915 TAVNGK
-921 LEVTKK
+921 LEVTPK
-927 AVTIT
+927 AVTIK
-932 AATEAFTYDGSAHS
+932 AADDDFTYDGSAHS
-946 DARYTVTGLV
+946 NANYTVTGLV
-956 GSDKVTATVAGSITY
+956 GSDAVTATVAGSITY
-971 PSQSPVKNEVTS
+971 PSQSPVKNEVTG

-999 DGQLTMTYGEAQAI
+999 DGQLTMTYGAAQAI
-1013 TVTADNGSW
+1013 TVTADSKSW

-1472 IDPKAVTITAK
+1472 IAPKAVTITAK

-1494 SYASYSVNGL
+1494 SYSSYSVNGL
-1504 VGDDEISAT
+1504 VDDDEISAT

-1531 AYTFVKGAASNYTVE
+1531 AHTFVKGAASNYAVE
-1546 YADGTLTMVPSTT
+1546 YVDGTLTMVPSTT
-1559 EVTVTITGN
+1559 
-1568 HDSKVYNAS
+1568 
-1577 EQSVT
+1577 
-1582 GFTTDVGEK
+1582 
-1591 TISVV
+1591 
-1596 LADGSDAVAK
+1596 
-1606 GTDVGNYKMGLT
+1606 
-1618 EDDFVVTSDNY
+1618 
-1629 SNIKVVVVD
+1629 
-1638 GYLDITPVTDEVT
+1638 
-1651 VTITGNHDSKVY
+1651 
-1663 NASEQSVTG
+1663 
-1672 FTTDVGTKAISVVLA
+1672 
-1687 DGSEAVA
+1687 
-1694 KGTDVGNYKMGLTED
+1694 
-1709 NFVVT
+1709 
-1714 SDNYGNIKVVV
+1714 
-1725 VDGYLDITPVTD
+1725 

-1764 DVGTKAIS
+1764 DVGEKTIS

-1785 TDVGNYKM
+1785 TDVGSYKM
-1793 GLTEDDFVV
+1793 GLTEDNFVV
-1802 TSDNYGNIKVVV
+1802 TSDNYSNIKVVV

-2566 TRTSSGSGVSV
+2566 TRTSSGSDVSV

>member
-29 DSGTAAGDSLNV
+29 DSGTAADTSPKGSEIPAA

-62 YRFYVEGTL
+62 YRFYVEGAL

-108 FTAFGA
+108 FTAFGV
-114 QTVTADGEVNLYA
+114 QTVSADGEVNLYA

-164 NADQAIT
+164 NADQAVT

-212 SYVEPAFVAPSGV
+212 SYVEPAFVAPSDV
-225 TVAPAAPSRPGYT
+225 TAAPAAPSRPGYT
-238 FGGWTR
+238 FGGWTL

-265 RAGTNTAYT
+265 RANDTTYT
-274 VIHWWENADNDQYA
+274 VVYWIENADDEGYSY
-288 FHESEN
+288 EGS
-294 RTGASGAQTAASAKS
+294 RTNAGVTGSTVTLSNNQNGYSTSNINSGYRS
-309 YTGFTAQTIT
+309 YFTYERYDTGKTIA
-319 QQTIEGDGST
+319 GDGST

-334 YDRNEYSVKFY
+334 YSRNTYTLTF
-345 QYQSSGWSGS
+345 QAGGRWS
-355 WNELTGLRITAKYGA
+355 TTTVATITAKYNAYIADEFGKAPFSTTYSGRAWEATSYYDYALQTLDRMPGRNVTFNLYDQSSYTLKTIYYYVQKVDSTA
-370 NISDQWPSST
+370 NSPS
-380 SMIWGTTKGNRTGA
+380 WG
-394 SPYQSGI
+394 QSGQY
-401 DTMPL
+401 DQLKTVQTYF
-406 NGDEF
+406 NYATYDEE
-411 YYVNQSGKY
+411 YH
-420 TMSLK
+420 
-425 YYTEVLD
+425 E
-432 GATGSDIVTYQGKR
+432 I
-446 YRLDHTDSFKSDNTR
+446 
-461 WSTTAED
+461 E
-468 HYPITGFTYTNNLPD
+468 GFTRFSRSQAGFD
-483 GSSFTNNGS
+483 
-492 NNYSVTFYYNRN
+492 RN
-504 DYSINFSNGGNVT
+504 DSKNFSNSRLNLYYIRNSYDLQFYNVNGIVNT
-517 HSEAKQYQADISGV
+517 ASVKYQAPLAGHLNYVPSRPANIPA
-531 SYTPTRPSGVPE
+531 SYEFV
-543 SYVFQGWYDNEMFAG
+543 GWYTSPACEDGTEAADNL
-558 DPYVFTG
+558 T
-565 TMPANNI
+565 TMPAGDVV
-572 IVYAKWAA
+572 VYAKWAA

-588 VTMAGSGATNIIEI
+588 VTMAGNGATNTIEI
-602 PYGSTIDEST
+602 PYGGTIDENT
-612 LGHEEVPAGSE
+612 LVHEEVPAGSE
-623 WVGWALRTGSE
+623 WVGWTIRTGSE
-634 GHYTYTPFNFD
+634 GNYTYTPFNFD
-645 TRIYGDIT
+645 TQIYGDIT
-653 LYPYYISTT
+653 LYPYYVSTA

-668 DANSG
+668 DANGG

-681 RYAQDSY
+681 HYAQDSY

-698 APANKIFLSWNTE
+698 APANKVFLSWNTE
-711 SDGSGDT
+711 PDGSGDT

-729 ENITLYAQWGDAP
+729 EDIILYAQWGDAP
-742 VPVSVSYHANYPD
+742 AAVSVSYHANYPD
-755 STTADPYVVSGLR
+755 STTVDPYVVGGLR

-796 TSESDT
+796 TSESGT
-802 EAEYAVGAQIRLDSN
+802 EAEHAVGAQIRLDNN

-832 AITAN
+832 VITAN
-837 SSSRSYDGTALTA
+837 GGSRSYDGTALTA

-856 VNGGAAIEVGADGV
+856 VNGGTAIEVGADGV
-870 YTFENGDVLTVE
+870 YTFENGDVLTVV

-901 IQRGAAAVTGKYKV
+901 IQRGTATVTGKYKV

-921 LEVTKK
+921 LEVTPK
-927 AVTIT
+927 AVTIK
-932 AATEAFTYDGSAHS
+932 AADEAFTYDGSAHS
-946 DARYTVTGLV
+946 NATYTVTGLV
-956 GSDKVTATVAGSITY
+956 GGDAITATVAGSITY
-971 PSQSPVKNEVTS
+971 PSQSPVRNEVTG
-983 HTFTAGR
+983 HTFTAGN
-990 ADNYTVSYA
+990 AGNYTVSYEV
-999 DGQLTMTYGEAQAI
+999 GQLTMTYGTAQAI
-1013 TVTADNGSW
+1013 TVTADDKSW
-1022 TYDGNA
+1022 TYDGSA
-1028 HAQDSYTVKIG
+1028 HSQDSYTLKIG
-1039 DGKPQPVGAAG
+1039 NGDPIPVSAAG

-1058 VLTVVVEGSVTN
+1058 VLTVEITGSVTN
-1070 VAEGEVTNAITS
+1070 VADGEIANAITS

-1109 KAVRVIAASEAFKYD
+1109 KAVKVIAASEAFKYD
-1124 GKAHSNAGYTAEGLV
+1124 GKAHSNADYTVDGLV
-1139 GSDAISAVV
+1139 GSDAITAVV

-1159 VDNVLKS
+1159 VENVLKS

-1193 VEITVTAGSKS
+1193 VEITVTAGSQS
-1204 WTYDGNAHSQDSYT
+1204 WTYDGSAHSQDSYT

-1224 APIPVGADG
+1224 DPISVGAGG
-1233 IYTFENG
+1233 IHTFANG
-1240 DVLTVEITG
+1240 DVLAVEITG

-1272 VDVSGAYAVTRSN
+1272 VDVSGAYAVTRNN

-1313 ANYTVT
+1313 ATYTVT
-1319 GLVGSDAVT
+1319 GLVGGDAIT

-1335 TYPSQSPVKNEVTGH
+1335 TYPSQSPVRNEVTGH
-1350 TFTAGSADNY
+1350 TFTAGNAGNY
-1360 TVSYTDGQ
+1360 TVSYEVGQ

-1373 GAAQAIT
+1373 GTAQAIT
-1380 VTADNKSWTYDGN
+1380 VTADDKSWTYDGS
-1393 AHSQDSYTLKIGND
+1393 AHSQDSYTLKIGNGD
-1407 APISVGA
+1407 PIPVSA
-1414 DGVYTFANGD
+1414 AGVYTFANGD

-1437 AEGTVA
+1437 ADGEIA
-1443 NTVASLTITNG
+1443 NAITSLTITNQG
-1454 AEDVSAAYAVTR
+1454 EDVSGAYSITR

-1472 IDPKAVTITAK
+1472 INPKAVTITAK
-1483 SKEFEYDGQPH
+1483 NKEFEYDGQPH
-1494 SYASYSVNGL
+1494 SYSSYSVDGL
-1504 VGDDEISAT
+1504 VGDDEVNAT
-1513 VTGSITYPSE
+1513 ITGSITYPSE
-1523 SPVANQVT
+1523 SPMANQVT
-1531 AYTFVKGAASNYTVE
+1531 AHTFVKGAASNYAVG
-1546 YADGTLTMVPSTT
+1546 YVHGTLTMVPSTT

-1582 GFTTDVGEK
+1582 GFTTDVGTK
-1591 TISVV
+1591 AISVV
-1596 LADGSDAVAK
+1596 LAEGSEAVAK
-1606 GTDVGNYKMGLT
+1606 GTGVGNYKMGLT
-1618 EDDFVVTSDNY
+1618 EDDFVVTSANY
-1629 SNIKVVVVD
+1629 S
-1638 GYLDITPVTDEVT
+1638 
-1651 VTITGNHDSKVY
+1651 
-1663 NASEQSVTG
+1663 
-1672 FTTDVGTKAISVVLA
+1672 
-1687 DGSEAVA
+1687 
-1694 KGTDVGNYKMGLTED
+1694 
-1709 NFVVT
+1709 
-1714 SDNYGNIKVVV
+1714 
-1725 VDGYLDITPVTD
+1725 
-1737 EVTVTITGNHDSRV
+1737 
-1751 YNTSEQSVTGFTT
+1751 
-1764 DVGTKAIS
+1764 
-1772 VVLADGSE
+1772 
-1780 AVAKG
+1780 
-1785 TDVGNYKM
+1785 
-1793 GLTEDDFVV
+1793 
-1802 TSDNYGNIKVVV
+1802 NIKVVV

-1834 HTDTRTYNG
+1834 HTDTQTYNG
-1843 REYTVTGYDVS
+1843 EEYTVSGYDVS
-1854 SSNPFY
+1854 SSNPLY
-1860 TEADFRFN
+1860 TEADFSFD

-1876 DADSYPMGLTEDDF
+1876 DAGGYPMGLTEENF
-1890 SNTNRNF
+1890 LNTNSNF

-1917 ITAASE
+1917 ITAADE
-1923 EFEYNGQPRSN
+1923 EFEYNGQPHSN
-1934 AGYTVEGLVGS
+1934 AGYQVEGLVGS
-1945 DAISAV
+1945 DAITAV
-1951 VEGSITYPSQS
+1951 VEGSITYPSDS
-1962 PVKNTVVS
+1962 PVENTVVS
-1970 HEFTTGNPNNYEVSY
+1970 HEFTTGNPDNYEVSY
-1985 AVGELT
+1985 VSGELT
-1991 MTAASGEIVVT
+1991 MKAASGEIVVT
-2002 ITGKNDTAKYDG
+2002 ITGKNDTVKYDG
-2014 EEHTVTGYDVT
+2014 GEHTVTGYDVT
-2025 ISSVLYTENDFTF
+2025 TSSALYTENDFTF
-2038 NGTASASRIDAGTT
+2038 SGDASASRTDAGTT
-2052 DMGLT
+2052 GMGLT
-2057 AEDFVNHNDSF
+2057 AENFANHNSGF
-2068 SNVVFVVEDGFVT
+2068 SNVVFVVKDGFVT

-2092 SDEKLYDSYPLRNDK
+2092 SDEKLYDGYALRNDQ

-2120 AVYDVT
+2120 ATYDVT
-2126 GVQRGPGDSK
+2126 GVQQDPGSSK
-2136 NTFDYLLNDGT
+2136 NTFDYLLDDGT

-2182 PSMTRTVSGVKLGD
+2182 PSMTKTVSGVKLGD
-2196 VIENVDAAS
+2196 VIENADATS

-2210 LSGNYKFIEAVGL
+2210 LGGSYKFIEAVGL
-2223 PLTIGVET
+2223 PLTIGAET

-2244 IAHDPDAAIQI
+2244 IVHDPDAAIQI

-2260 TDGRFSGEQKRSLD
+2260 TDGRLSGEQKSSLD

-2281 IYIDNRNMPANQ
+2281 IYIDNSNMPAGQ

-2307 FDGSRI
+2307 FDGSSI

-2324 IFHGN
+2324 LFHGN
-2329 GFVADPASISVNYKS
+2329 GFVTDPASIPVNYKS

-2361 KGKKLVAEVIE
+2361 EGKKLVAEVIE
-2372 AIETTGI
+2372 AIETTDI

-2398 NEHGKEYFFPGQEYP
+2398 NEHGKEYFFPGQEYS

-2445 SDLIALKRAVARGVD
+2445 SDLIALKRAVTKGVD

-2467 GTLRSLFGMKKVDP
+2467 GALRSLFGMKKVDS

-2488 ACYEALSDEIYE
+2488 ACCEALSDEIYE

-2509 EENDKKLSEKTWER
+2509 AENDRKLSEKTWER
-2523 YGNLLAGLNELEEM
+2523 YGNLLTGLTELEEM

-2566 TRTSSGSGVSV
+2566 TRTSSASGVSA

-2591 MQVAQVIDYGTS
+2591 MQVAQVVDYGTS

-2621 YTYTVTLTYNRT
+2621 YTYTVTLVYNRT
-2633 TGGGGGGDN
+2633 TGGGGDGGD
-2642 DDPTPI
+2642 DPDPTPI

>member
-1 MKKSWQRLG
+1 M
-10 SAFLAFLMVFT
+10 
-21 MLPASVLA
+21 
-29 DSGTAAGDSLNV
+29 
-41 SGTPAVRSVIN
+41 
-52 PGTDSSSYQT
+52 
-62 YRFYVEGTL
+62 
-71 VDTQVVKTGDTLYAP
+71 
-86 ATPAKEGHK
+86 
-95 FLGWSQSQSGGSY
+95 
-108 FTAFGA
+108 
-114 QTVTADGEVNLYA
+114 
-127 DFAKVYYVFFM
+127 
-138 DTRGRVYA
+138 
-146 TKEGTTGDS
+146 
-155 IAADVTFPV
+155 
-164 NADQAIT
+164 
-171 GWYTEAGLTNRVE
+171 
-184 SVTLGEANITLYPKV
+184 
-199 ENGHWIT
+199 
-206 YDSKGG
+206 
-212 SYVEPAFVAPSGV
+212 
-225 TVAPAAPSRPGYT
+225 
-238 FGGWTR
+238 
-244 NGSAFTFGGALSEN
+244 
-258 IQLEASW
+258 
-265 RAGTNTAYT
+265 
-274 VIHWWENADNDQYA
+274 
-288 FHESEN
+288 
-294 RTGASGAQTAASAKS
+294 
-309 YTGFTAQTIT
+309 
-319 QQTIEGDGST
+319 
-329 IVNVY
+329 
-334 YDRNEYSVKFY
+334 
-345 QYQSSGWSGS
+345 
-355 WNELTGLRITAKYGA
+355 
-370 NISDQWPSST
+370 
-380 SMIWGTTKGNRTGA
+380 
-394 SPYQSGI
+394 
-401 DTMPL
+401 
-406 NGDEF
+406 
-411 YYVNQSGKY
+411 
-420 TMSLK
+420 
-425 YYTEVLD
+425 
-432 GATGSDIVTYQGKR
+432 
-446 YRLDHTDSFKSDNTR
+446 
-461 WSTTAED
+461 
-468 HYPITGFTYTNNLPD
+468 
-483 GSSFTNNGS
+483 
-492 NNYSVTFYYNRN
+492 
-504 DYSINFSNGGNVT
+504 
-517 HSEAKQYQADISGV
+517 
-531 SYTPTRPSGVPE
+531 
-543 SYVFQGWYDNEMFAG
+543 
-558 DPYVFTG
+558 
-565 TMPANNI
+565 
-572 IVYAKWAA
+572 
-580 PTFTGTIH
+580 
-588 VTMAGSGATNIIEI
+588 
-602 PYGSTIDEST
+602 
-612 LGHEEVPAGSE
+612 
-623 WVGWALRTGSE
+623 
-634 GHYTYTPFNFD
+634 
-645 TRIYGDIT
+645 
-653 LYPYYISTT
+653 
-662 AFTVSY
+662 
-668 DANSG
+668 
-673 SGAPADSK
+673 
-681 RYAQDSY
+681 
-688 AEIMASSGMT
+688 
-698 APANKIFLSWNTE
+698 
-711 SDGSGDT
+711 
-718 YYPKDKLHIGT
+718 
-729 ENITLYAQWGDAP
+729 
-742 VPVSVSYHANYPD
+742 
-755 STTADPYVVSGLR
+755 
-768 NNDQHTVLSLEGCGF
+768 
-783 TKAQADYEFLGWS
+783 
-796 TSESDT
+796 
-802 EAEYAVGAQIRLDSN
+802 
-817 GENHLYAIWKAKPVL
+817 
-832 AITAN
+832 
-837 SSSRSYDGTALTA
+837 
-850 DGYKLT
+850 
-856 VNGGAAIEVGADGV
+856 
-870 YTFENGDVLTVE
+870 
-882 ITGSQTDAGESA
+882 
-894 NTVTSYT
+894 
-901 IQRGAAAVTGKYKV
+901 
-915 TTVNGK
+915 
-921 LEVTKK
+921 
-927 AVTIT
+927 
-932 AATEAFTYDGSAHS
+932 
-946 DARYTVTGLV
+946 
-956 GSDKVTATVAGSITY
+956 
-971 PSQSPVKNEVTS
+971 
-983 HTFTAGR
+983 
-990 ADNYTVSYA
+990 
-999 DGQLTMTYGEAQAI
+999 
-1013 TVTADNGSW
+1013 
-1022 TYDGNA
+1022 
-1028 HAQDSYTVKIG
+1028 
-1039 DGKPQPVGAAG
+1039 
-1050 VYTFANGD
+1050 
-1058 VLTVVVEGSVTN
+1058 
-1070 VAEGEVTNAITS
+1070 
-1082 LTITNQGEDVSG
+1082 
-1094 AYSITRNNGTLKINP
+1094 
-1109 KAVRVIAASEAFKYD
+1109 
-1124 GKAHSNAGYTAEGLV
+1124 
-1139 GSDAISAVV
+1139 
-1148 EGSITYPSQSP
+1148 
-1159 VDNVLKS
+1159 
-1166 YEFTSGTAGNYSVTT
+1166 
-1181 ENGTLTMSYADA
+1181 
-1193 VEITVTAGSKS
+1193 
-1204 WTYDGNAHSQDSYT
+1204 
-1218 LKIGNG
+1218 
-1224 APIPVGADG
+1224 
-1233 IYTFENG
+1233 
-1240 DVLTVEITG
+1240 
-1249 SVTNVAEGTVAN
+1249 
-1261 TISSLTITNGT
+1261 
-1272 VDVSGAYAVTRSN
+1272 
-1285 GTLKINPKTVTIKAA
+1285 
-1300 DDDFTYDGSAHSN
+1300 
-1313 ANYTVT
+1313 
-1319 GLVGSDAVT
+1319 
-1328 ATVAGSI
+1328 
-1335 TYPSQSPVKNEVTGH
+1335 
-1350 TFTAGSADNY
+1350 
-1360 TVSYTDGQ
+1360 
-1368 LTMTY
+1368 
-1373 GAAQAIT
+1373 
-1380 VTADNKSWTYDGN
+1380 
-1393 AHSQDSYTLKIGND
+1393 
-1407 APISVGA
+1407 
-1414 DGVYTFANGD
+1414 
-1424 VLTVEITGSVTNV
+1424 
-1437 AEGTVA
+1437 
-1443 NTVASLTITNG
+1443 
-1454 AEDVSAAYAVTR
+1454 
-1466 NNGTLK
+1466 
-1472 IDPKAVTITAK
+1472 
-1483 SKEFEYDGQPH
+1483 
-1494 SYASYSVNGL
+1494 
-1504 VGDDEISAT
+1504 
-1513 VTGSITYPSE
+1513 
-1523 SPVANQVT
+1523 
-1531 AYTFVKGAASNYTVE
+1531 
-1546 YADGTLTMVPSTT
+1546 
-1559 EVTVTITGN
+1559 
-1568 HDSKVYNAS
+1568 
-1577 EQSVT
+1577 
-1582 GFTTDVGEK
+1582 
-1591 TISVV
+1591 
-1596 LADGSDAVAK
+1596 
-1606 GTDVGNYKMGLT
+1606 
-1618 EDDFVVTSDNY
+1618 
-1629 SNIKVVVVD
+1629 
-1638 GYLDITPVTDEVT
+1638 
-1651 VTITGNHDSKVY
+1651 
-1663 NASEQSVTG
+1663 
-1672 FTTDVGTKAISVVLA
+1672 
-1687 DGSEAVA
+1687 
-1694 KGTDVGNYKMGLTED
+1694 
-1709 NFVVT
+1709 
-1714 SDNYGNIKVVV
+1714 

-2566 TRTSSGSGVSV
+2566 TRTSSGSCVSV

>member
-380 SMIWGTTKGNRTGA
+380 SMIWGTTKGNRTGD

-612 LGHEEVPAGSE
+612 LEHEEVPAGSE

-783 TKAQADYEFLGWS
+783 AKAQADYEFLGWS
-796 TSESDT
+796 TSESGT
-802 EAEYAVGAQIRLDSN
+802 EAEYAVGAQIRLDNN

-832 AITAN
+832 VITAN
-837 SSSRSYDGTALTA
+837 SGSRPYDGTALTA

-870 YTFENGDVLTVE
+870 HTFENGDVLTVE

-1531 AYTFVKGAASNYTVE
+1531 AHTFVKGAASNYTVE

-1568 HDSKVYNAS
+1568 HDS
-1577 EQSVT
+1577 
-1582 GFTTDVGEK
+1582 
-1591 TISVV
+1591 
-1596 LADGSDAVAK
+1596 
-1606 GTDVGNYKMGLT
+1606 
-1618 EDDFVVTSDNY
+1618 
-1629 SNIKVVVVD
+1629 
-1638 GYLDITPVTDEVT
+1638 
-1651 VTITGNHDSKVY
+1651 
-1663 NASEQSVTG
+1663 
-1672 FTTDVGTKAISVVLA
+1672 
-1687 DGSEAVA
+1687 
-1694 KGTDVGNYKMGLTED
+1694 
-1709 NFVVT
+1709 
-1714 SDNYGNIKVVV
+1714 
-1725 VDGYLDITPVTD
+1725 
-1737 EVTVTITGNHDSRV
+1737 RV

-1764 DVGTKAIS
+1764 DVGEKTIS

-2361 KGKKLVAEVIE
+2361 EGKKLVAEVIE

-2555 DSGYLDSGFTV
+2555 DSGYQDSGYLDSGFTV

-2682 AHRAGGAALM
+2682 AHRAGGAALV